1 MNRILFE
8 KPELLDDGTVRLSDN
23 RAKQIREVL
32 RAEVGAVL
40 KVGMIDGLAGR
51 GEIVESAGESVRLSV
66 TLDTEAPAP
75 WFDLLLAV
83 PRPKVLKRLWAQLAA
98 LGAGR
103 IVLLNAARVERVY
116 FDSHWLREEHVRPLL
131 IEGLTQCG
139 ATQLP
144 EVSIQR
150 RFRPFVEDDLDA
162 AFPTLWRLA
171 AHPGPVLPV
180 PAPPAHDRTARPL
193 LAIGP
198 EGGLDALRAGD
209 AGCAWVS
216 AVFHR
221 GTRSPERHRLPGAD
235 FDSWVFY
242 GTGISGI
249 VAREWPLKGVR
260 FSRRPGSQAHA
271 EHPAVRTFF
280 GGRNRVC
287 HHPPPDAAASAD

>member
-8 KPELLDDGTVRLSDN
+8 KRELLDDGTVRFSDG

-40 KVGMIDGLAGR
+40 KVGMIDGLVGSGQVVEYAGDF
-51 GEIVESAGESVRLSV
+51 VRLSV
-66 TLDTEAPAP
+66 TLDSEAPAP

-116 FDSHWLREEHVRPLL
+116 FDSHWLRDEHYRPLL
-131 IEGLTQCG
+131 VEGLMQCG
-139 ATQLP
+139 ATRLP

-150 RFRPFVEDDLDA
+150 RFRPFVEDELDA
-162 AFPTLWRLA
+162 AFPTTWRLA

-180 PAPPAHDRTARPL
+180 PAPPGDDRTARPL

-198 EGGLDALRAGD
+198 EGGWTPYERETLAAHGFQSFSIGERILRSDTACLALIAILGYGI
-209 AGCAWVS
+209 A
-216 AVFHR
+216 R
-221 GTRSPERHRLPGAD
+221 GPGARPAGQ
-235 FDSWVFY
+235 SVFPAES
-242 GTGISGI
+242 GTTNG
-249 VAREWPLKGVR
+249 
-260 FSRRPGSQAHA
+260 
-271 EHPAVRTFF
+271 
-280 GGRNRVC
+280 
-287 HHPPPDAAASAD
+287 

>member
-198 EGGLDALRAGD
+198 EGGWTPFEREMLAAHGFQPFSIGERVLRSDTACLALISILGYSMAQEFR
-209 AGCAWVS
+209 VS
-216 AVFHR
+216 
-221 GTRSPERHRLPGAD
+221 LPGN
-235 FDSWVFY
+235 
-242 GTGISGI
+242 G
-249 VAREWPLKGVR
+249 
-260 FSRRPGSQAHA
+260 H
-271 EHPAVRTFF
+271 
-280 GGRNRVC
+280 
-287 HHPPPDAAASAD
+287 